1 MNDIFIYSVKSS
13 LVLTMLYLPY
23 MLIFRKESFFRMNRI
38 ILLSILFFSLV
49 LPACNFSALAI
60 VNEPVA
66 EATKQVYIQFD
77 TVKVVSNS
85 SAQTTSQ
92 SQLESFDWS
101 ILLHGILILGIVI
114 MALVRLLQMT
124 RMHTMMRLGCL
135 WSKKEEGCT
144 IYCHAGDISPFS
156 WMKSIVIN
164 ENDYHENGHQIILH
178 EKGHILC
185 HHSFD
190 ILLLTLV
197 QTLQWWNPLVY
208 IFGNSLRDVH
218 EYEADNYVLTT
229 GVNTQEY
236 QILLIRKALGTKT
249 YAFANNFK
257 HSLVK
262 NRITMMMKKNTN
274 KWAYGKT
281 LYLIP
286 FVALALCAFTS
297 PKTEVRNAPQNVKVK
312 QVKKTTIETVEII
325 PQIKDD
331 KLYTDAEFQ
340 AMMNKQYA
348 ECKKHFGPNSLS
360 NKMILVDKSGKYC
373 TTYEKK
379 NDWWVKVSQEPF
391 SSTSY
396 STHYK
401 KVNGKL
407 VEASQ
412 KTVTLQLIKK

>member
-23 MLIFRKESFFRMNRI
+23 MLILRKESFFRMNRI

-60 VNEPVA
+60 VNEHVA
-66 EATKQVYIQFD
+66 EATKQVYVRFD

-85 SAQTTSQ
+85 SALTTSQ
-92 SQLESFDWS
+92 SQLESFNWS
-101 ILLHGILILGIVI
+101 ILLYGILILGMVVT
-114 MALVRLLQMT
+114 ALVRLLQMT
-124 RMHTMMRLGCL
+124 RIHTMMRLGCL

-144 IYCHAGDISPFS
+144 IYCHSGDISPFS

-208 IFGNSLRDVH
+208 ILGNSLRDVH
-218 EYEADNYVLTT
+218 EYEADNYVLTA

-236 QILLIRKALGTKT
+236 QILLIRKTLGTRT
-249 YAFANNFK
+249 YAFANSFN
-257 HSLVK
+257 HRLVK

-286 FVALALCAFTS
+286 LVAFALCAFAS
-297 PKTEVRNAPQNVKVK
+297 PKTEVNNASQNVKVK

-325 PQIKDD
+325 PQVKGD
-331 KLYTDAEFQ
+331 KVYTDAEFQ

-348 ECKKHFGPNSLS
+348 ECKKHFGSNTLS
-360 NKMILVDKSGKYC
+360 NKMILVDKSGKYS

-379 NDWWVKVSQEPF
+379 NGWWVKVSKEPF

-412 KTVTLQLIKK
+412 KAVTPQLIKK

>member
-23 MLIFRKESFFRMNRI
+23 MLMLRKESFFRMNRI
-38 ILLSILFFSLV
+38 ILLSILFFSLI
-49 LPACNFSALAI
+49 LPVCNFSALAI

-66 EATKQVYIQFD
+66 EATKQVYVQFD

-85 SAQTTSQ
+85 SAQTASQ
-92 SQLESFDWS
+92 SQLEFFDWS
-101 ILLHGILILGIVI
+101 MLLHGILILGMVI

-135 WSKKEEGCT
+135 WSKTEEGCT

-197 QTLQWWNPLVY
+197 QTLLWWNPLVY

-218 EYEADNYVLTT
+218 EYEADNYVLTA

-236 QILLIRKALGTKT
+236 QILLIRKALGTRT

-281 LYLIP
+281 LYLILL
-286 FVALALCAFTS
+286 VALALCAFAS
-297 PKTEVRNAPQNVKVK
+297 PKTEVNNAPQNVKVK

-325 PQIKDD
+325 PQIKGD

-348 ECKKHFGPNSLS
+348 ECKKHFGSNSLS
-360 NKMILVDKSGKYC
+360 NKMILVDKSGKYS

-379 NDWWVKVSQEPF
+379 NDWWVKVSKEPF

-412 KTVTLQLIKK
+412 KAVTPQLIKK

>member
-185 HHSFD
+185 YHSFD
-190 ILLLTLV
+190 ILFLTLV

-208 IFGNSLRDVH
+208 ILGNSLRDVH
-218 EYEADNYVLTT
+218 EYEADNYVLTS

-236 QILLIRKALGTKT
+236 QILLIRKALGTRT

-325 PQIKDD
+325 PQIKGD

-340 AMMNKQYA
+340 AMMNKKYA
-348 ECKKHFGPNSLS
+348 ECEKHFGSNTLS

>member
-23 MLIFRKESFFRMNRI
+23 ILMLRKESFFHMNRI

-66 EATKQVYIQFD
+66 EATRLVYVQFD
-77 TVKVVSNS
+77 TVKVVSHS
-85 SAQTTSQ
+85 FAPRTPQ

-101 ILLHGILILGIVI
+101 MLLHGILILGMVI

-124 RMHTMMRLGCL
+124 HMHTMMRLGCL
-135 WSKKEEGCT
+135 WSKKEEGYT

-164 ENDYHENGHQIILH
+164 ENDYNENGHQIILH

-190 ILLLTLV
+190 ILFLTLV

-218 EYEADNYVLTT
+218 EYEADNDVLTA

-236 QILLIRKALGTKT
+236 QILLIRKALGTRT

-262 NRITMMMKKNTN
+262 NRITMMMKNNTN

-286 FVALALCAFTS
+286 LVALALCAFAS
-297 PKTEVRNAPQNVKVK
+297 PKTEVSNASQNVKVK
-312 QVKKTTIETVEII
+312 QIKKTTIETVEII
-325 PQIKDD
+325 PQIKGD

-360 NKMILVDKSGKYC
+360 NKMILVDKSGKYS

-412 KTVTLQLIKK
+412 KAVTPQLIKK